1 MMISV
6 FTATYN
12 RGYTLKKLYDS
23 LCNQSRKDFEW
34 IIVDDGSTDD
44 TDEIVAKWIYENRI
58 KITFFK
64 QKNGGKHRAFNKGV
78 LLAKGELFFNVDSDD
93 YLLPNSLEVI
103 FEKYTTASKKYD
115 IAGVAGRR
123 VYESGAIVGNQTF
136 NELVSN
142 SLEIRNKFK
151 VTGDLVEVFELKKL
165 KEFPFPEIEN
175 EIFCPEAL
183 IWYRFATKYKLLFF
197 NQGIYVTEYLADGLT
212 AKITKIRMQ
221 SPITSMLFYSE
232 LEKYTI
238 PWLQKIKANINFWR
252 FSFNS
257 KKSIY
262 SNLKNVKLFNSIIG
276 LPIGFLMYVK
286 DKKSI

>member
-1 MMISV
+1 MISV

-12 RGYTLKKLYDS
+12 RGYTLRKLYNS

-44 TDEIVAKWIYENRI
+44 TDAIVAKWIQENRI
-58 KITFFK
+58 KIVFFK

-78 LLAKGELFFNVDSDD
+78 SLAEGELFFNVDSDD
-93 YLLPNSLEVI
+93 YLLQNSLEII
-103 FEKYTTASKKYD
+103 FEKYTTASMKYD
-115 IAGVAGRR
+115 IVGVAGRR
-123 VYESGAIVGNQTF
+123 IYESGEIVGNQTF
-136 NELVSN
+136 HELVSN
-142 SLEIRNKFK
+142 SLEIRNTFK

-175 EIFCPEAL
+175 ELFCPEAL
-183 IWYRFATKYKLLFF
+183 IWNRIATKYKLLFF

-212 AKITKIRMQ
+212 AKITKIRME

-232 LEKYTI
+232 LEKHNI

-262 SNLKNVKLFNSIIG
+262 SNFKNVKLFNSIIG
-276 LPIGFLMYVK
+276 LPIGFMMYLK